1 MNIDIAKKILCIG
14 LSSVFCIVGAFAR
27 TVTDNK
33 VSVSDLVVSR
43 SENTLFVSMNI
54 DVSAVKVKSNRE
66 LVLTPLLTGAGD
78 SLMLR
83 EVTIAGRNRYYHR
96 LRNGYSPERDMPLY
110 RSGGVKVIEYRTVV
124 PYEKWMGAADLNIDM
139 QTCGCCGKT
148 LSSEDTLLAGLDLDP
163 KVFTPEFVYIRPEA
177 SHKIGIAK
185 GLAYIDFPVNRTELY
200 QDYRRNPQELMKIRS
215 TIDSIR
221 SDADTRILSV
231 SVKGYA
237 SPEGPYANNARLA
250 KGRTEMLRR
259 YVQGLYDFPD
269 TLLVASYEPEDWAGL
284 ERFVENSEL
293 ENRTGILGIIRS
305 GLEPD
310 AKDWKIKVSYPA
322 DYAFLLKEV
331 YPGLRHSDYAVT
343 YEVRAYT
350 DVEDIWRVMKSTP
363 QKLSLQEFYLAAQ
376 QMEPGSDRYD
386 EIFETAVRMF
396 PADATANLNAA
407 NIAMGKK
414 DMKNAERYLSKAGD
428 TPEAV
433 YARGIYAALSGD
445 YDTAG
450 RLFEQ
455 ARQEGLSEAAEA
467 LHQIKELKK

>member
-1 MNIDIAKKILCIG
+1 
-14 LSSVFCIVGAFAR
+14 
-27 TVTDNK
+27 
-33 VSVSDLVVSR
+33 
-43 SENTLFVSMNI
+43 
-54 DVSAVKVKSNRE
+54 
-66 LVLTPLLTGAGD
+66 
-78 SLMLR
+78 
-83 EVTIAGRNRYYHR
+83 
-96 LRNGYSPERDMPLY
+96 
-110 RSGGVKVIEYRTVV
+110 
-124 PYEKWMGAADLNIDM
+124 
-139 QTCGCCGKT
+139 
-148 LSSEDTLLAGLDLDP
+148 
-163 KVFTPEFVYIRPEA
+163 
-177 SHKIGIAK
+177 
-185 GLAYIDFPVNRTELY
+185 
-200 QDYRRNPQELMKIRS
+200 MKIRS

-231 SVKGYA
+231 LGQRLRFA
-237 SPEGPYANNARLA
+237 RRPYANNARLA

-414 DMKNAERYLSKAGD
+414 DYEELSVTCPKPAILPKRSMPGAYMPPSPAI
-428 TPEAV
+428 TIRPEDSSSRPV
-433 YARGIYAALSGD
+433 RKDCPKL
-445 YDTAG
+445 
-450 RLFEQ
+450 R
-455 ARQEGLSEAAEA
+455 R
-467 LHQIKELKK
+467 HCVK